1 MLSAQCGYFSN
12 RNDRVLCCSES
23 FSHSCQ
29 LENRLGGE
37 ETFQERV
44 TGQLAPCIAQFSVAV
59 ADDALWKPLNYQ
71 ILLKTRDSSPKVRRG
86 GAHVP
91 RAAGQPGRGAGRR
104 TGGEPVG
111 TRVVL
116 SPRTGSRAVSPSRFR
131 VLLTGYL

>member
-86 GAHVP
+86 GAPVP

-104 TGGEPVG
+104 TVG
-111 TRVVL
+111 SQWGRGWRCL
-116 SPRTGSRAVSPSRFR
+116 PGLAAG
-131 VLLTGYL
+131 L